1 LTLCTFDSH
10 DCIVDTRAHTNLRSG
25 IFIGFLCYWIVGRSW
40 RGLLGSAAVPALILL
55 VLVFLCPESP
65 RFLIRNDKYAEAFLS
80 LRQLRGSDIQAAKDL
95 YYIHS
100 QLQIE
105 TELIEGKRPKD
116 WWAKEVYQEKVKGQ
130 SFFQRVGA
138 LFTVQRNRRAC
149 VAAFLV
155 MAAQQLCGVR
165 YFPVDPGFPIYAKR
179 GFRSMSFRSTHLR
192 SSARYHPRPAVIHQR

>member
-1 LTLCTFDSH
+1 
-10 DCIVDTRAHTNLRSG
+10 
-25 IFIGFLCYWIVGRSW
+25 
-40 RGLLGSAAVPALILL
+40 VPALILL

-105 TELIEGKRPKD
+105 TELIEGKRPEK

-155 MAAQQLCGVR
+155 MAAQQLCGVSDVH
-165 YFPVDPGFPIYAKR
+165 VDPVSPSILNWDSDQCSFVLLIYAIPLGVINVRQWDLDAKR
-179 GFRSMSFRSTHLR
+179 PLECR
-192 SSARYHPRPAVIHQR
+192 